1 MHLPGR
7 GKHKSPLAG
16 NLDIIIIFIL
26 LQGAVTSEQQFSFV
40 PQQQQQQQPAGTPPF
55 IQQQQQQAVVPP
67 NRFQTQSQQ
76 NRFQTSFSSPGAV
89 APQQPN
95 FQATSFP
102 QTGGSIR

>member
-1 MHLPGR
+1 M
-7 GKHKSPLAG
+7 
-16 NLDIIIIFIL
+16 
-26 LQGAVTSEQQFSFV
+26 TSEQQFSFV

-89 APQQPN
+89 APQQSN